1 MKNPIVAIVLFV
13 TLGACISIAAQ
24 SRKTIILIRHAEK
37 ETAAMT
43 DQADPP
49 LSAEGKARAERVVKV
64 IGRFHPGAIY
74 STDFKRTRSTVEL
87 LAAKREKKVEI
98 YDPKK
103 PQELIDTILKSKTKR
118 FLIVGHSNTIPPLAN
133 SLLGKDLFKN
143 LQETEYTIIWVVR
156 MKDGKVVKA
165 EILDY

>member
-1 MKNPIVAIVLFV
+1 MKTSLLLAVLLISLGVCASV
-13 TLGACISIAAQ
+13 TAQ

-37 ETAAMT
+37 ETAEMT

-74 STDFKRTRSTVEL
+74 STDYKRTRSTVEL

-103 PQELIDTILKSKTKR
+103 PQDLVDAILKSKTKR
-118 FLIVGHSNTIPPLAN
+118 FLVVGHSNTIPPLAN
-133 SLLGKDLFKN
+133 LLLGKDLFKN
-143 LQETEYTIIWVVR
+143 LQESEYTVIWVVR
-156 MKDGKVVKA
+156 IKNGKAVKA

>member
-1 MKNPIVAIVLFV
+1 MKNLLLLAVLFI
-13 TLGACISIAAQ
+13 TLGAFCQTSAQ
-24 SRKTIILIRHAEK
+24 SRKTVILIRHAEK
-37 ETAAMT
+37 ETASMA

-133 SLLGKDLFKN
+133 LLLGKDLFKN
-143 LQETEYTIIWVVR
+143 LQESEYTVIWVVR
-156 MKDGKVVKA
+156 IKNGKVEKA